1 MWRGWV
7 LGSVSLG
14 VLACSAQPEPLELP
28 SDPAETGVPIGVR
41 TVQVSGLNVELWYP
55 AAEVHRGE
63 GILRPI
69 LVDNFIPP
77 SVQTALGDIE
87 LPVMQ
92 TTAIENAALRVPET
106 PYPVV
111 LFSHGFGG
119 MRVQSNDI
127 TTHLASRGYVVAATD
142 HSGRSMPDLLP
153 CLFSPPLEGCNL
165 DGMGGSDSGPGDL
178 IAMVNWLGQA
188 NKDEEDPLYGALNM
202 DALGVM
208 GHSAG
213 GGSSAAAVELDE
225 RFKAAIPMAGTGA
238 ITREMPV
245 MVMAGTC
252 DAMVTADS
260 LESAYET
267 MPTAGFA
274 RFRGAGHL
282 AFSDLCDLD
291 MGTFAEEHL
300 LPRDDINAFFLD
312 SLVDLATDGCPG
324 EEPEERPSEDCA
336 DGYMGL
342 DVSQRGIRHLMTRF
356 FDESL
361 TGGDPWAVESND
373 DAIEWVTP

>member
-63 GILRPI
+63 GVLRPI

-92 TTAIENAALRVPET
+92 TTAIENATLRVPET

-111 LFSHGFGG
+111 LFSHGFRG

-142 HSGRSMPDLLP
+142 HSGRSNTRLVALLI
-153 CLFSPPLEGCNL
+153 LSPS
-165 DGMGGSDSGPGDL
+165 GG
-178 IAMVNWLGQA
+178 V
-188 NKDEEDPLYGALNM
+188 
-202 DALGVM
+202 
-208 GHSAG
+208 
-213 GGSSAAAVELDE
+213 
-225 RFKAAIPMAGTGA
+225 
-238 ITREMPV
+238 
-245 MVMAGTC
+245 
-252 DAMVTADS
+252 
-260 LESAYET
+260 
-267 MPTAGFA
+267 
-274 RFRGAGHL
+274 
-282 AFSDLCDLD
+282 
-291 MGTFAEEHL
+291 
-300 LPRDDINAFFLD
+300 
-312 SLVDLATDGCPG
+312 
-324 EEPEERPSEDCA
+324 
-336 DGYMGL
+336 
-342 DVSQRGIRHLMTRF
+342 
-356 FDESL
+356 
-361 TGGDPWAVESND
+361 
-373 DAIEWVTP
+373 